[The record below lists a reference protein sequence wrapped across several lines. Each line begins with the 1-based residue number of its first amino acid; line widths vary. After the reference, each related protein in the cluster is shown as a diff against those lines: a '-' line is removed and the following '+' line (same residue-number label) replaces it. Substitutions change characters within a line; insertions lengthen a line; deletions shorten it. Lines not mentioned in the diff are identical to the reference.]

1 MEIRVVIF
9 PINCTKII
17 TDETCS
23 NFRKQCI
30 CRERQ
35 ILKKKVLA
43 LVLLLLL
50 LMTIISWSGCRS
62 SNNKDDIYS
71 FDDLETARIGV
82 MTGATAEQ
90 LAPKFFPKAD
100 VKSFDD
106 TMEAVA
112 ALLSGQVDAI
122 LTGYPT
128 AFNLTK
134 YNSSLRYLPEALV
147 NEDTSV
153 AVKKGNDELLKA
165 VDKVITDLKEDGTLK
180 EMTDRWF
187 KTDSTPYEI
196 IDLPVPTEG
205 EVLKIGVNATRE
217 PVSFLDASGNVT
229 GIDAELAYRI
239 SIALNRPVEF
249 MDMKFSALIPALQ
262 AGKVDLIVTGMSAT
276 DERRLSVNFTQS
288 YFANSQVFTVRNSD
302 GGKGLGMSALKD
314 ISDKRIGV
322 LSGSIYEKYIK
333 DNFPDAKILL
343 YDSTSDMILA
353 LKSLKIDATLFDMF
367 SANLVLKNNSDLAI
381 ITKDA
386 LDSPLGVGFSKQN
399 PQLRERFNTFLK
411 EALADGTTSTMRV
424 RWFENDPESAVMP
437 DFDFSGGKEK
447 VVLGVAVEELP
458 YVAYKDN
465 RYVGYDIEMI
475 SRFAQK
481 ENISLEIVT
490 MDFSA
495 LVIALA
501 SGKVDM
507 IAAGI
512 SITEERSRQVD
523 FSDKYCDSKT
533 AVVALKSNITGF
545 DTSQSDSG
553 SPSFFSEV
561 KNAFYRNIIFE
572 RRYLLI
578 FEGLKTT
585 AIIAILSCI
594 FGTLLGALI
603 CFMSMSG
610 RKVPNIIARIYISI
624 LRGIP
629 AVVLLMLIFY
639 VAFASVNI
647 NPIIVATI
655 AFGLNFAAYVSE
667 MFRSAILSVD
677 KGQYEAGIAG
687 GFSKPATFIYII
699 MPQAAR
705 QAMPVYKGEFI
716 SMVKMTSVVGYIAV
730 QDLTKAGDIIRS
742 RTFDAFFP
750 LIMIAVLYYLI
761 SWLLAL
767 FLDYLAYK
775 TDAKAQ
781 RDRIKKRQRLREAG
795 EQSKMKGLQG

>member
-1 MEIRVVIF
+1 M
-9 PINCTKII
+9 
-17 TDETCS
+17 
-23 NFRKQCI
+23 
-30 CRERQ
+30 
-35 ILKKKVLA
+35 KKKVLA
-43 LVLLLLL
+43 LTLLLLL
-50 LMTIISWSGCRS
+50 LLSIISWSGCRS
-62 SNNKDDIYS
+62 SNNKDNIYS

-134 YNSSLRYLPEALV
+134 YNPSLRYLPESLV
-147 NEDTSV
+147 NEDTSI

-196 IDLPVPTEG
+196 IDLPVPAEG

-217 PVSFLDASGNVT
+217 PISFLDASGKVI
-229 GIDAELAYRI
+229 GLDAELAQRI
-239 SIALNRPVEF
+239 SIALNRPVEY

-262 AGKVDLIVTGMSAT
+262 AGKIDLIVTGMSAT

-288 YFANSQVFTVRNSD
+288 YFANSQVFTVRNS
-302 GGKGLGMSALKD
+302 GGVKGLEMSALED

-322 LSGSIYEKYIK
+322 FSGTIHDKYIQS
-333 DNFPDAKILL
+333 NFPDAKIFR
-343 YDSTSDMILA
+343 YNSTGDMILA
-353 LKSLKIDATLFDMF
+353 LKSLKIDAAIFDSF
-367 SANLVLKNNSDLAI
+367 SANAIIKNNSDMAI
-381 ITKDA
+381 LTKDV
-386 LDSPLGVGFSKQN
+386 LDVPLGVGFSKQN
-399 PQLRERFNTFLK
+399 PKLRESFNKFLQG
-411 EALADGTTSTMRV
+411 AQTDGTILKMRA

-437 DFDFSGGKEK
+437 DFDFSQGKEK
-447 VVLGVAVEELP
+447 VVLGVSVADLP
-458 YVAYKDN
+458 YVAYMGN

-475 SRFAQK
+475 SRFAQR

-490 MDFSA
+490 MEFSA
-495 LVIALA
+495 LVSALA

-507 IAAGI
+507 IADGI
-512 SITEERSRQVD
+512 AITEERSRQID
-523 FSDKYCDSKT
+523 FSDKYFDSKT
-533 AVVALKSNITGF
+533 AVVAMKSNIAGF
-545 DTSQSDSG
+545 DTSQSRSG
-553 SPSFFSEV
+553 FISFFSEV

-572 RRYLLI
+572 KRYLLI
-578 FEGLKTT
+578 IEGLKTT
-585 AIIAILSCI
+585 ALISILSCI
-594 FGTLLGALI
+594 FGTLFGALI

-610 RKVPNIIARIYISI
+610 RKVLNIIARTYVSI

-629 AVVLLMLIFY
+629 ALVLLMLIFY

-647 NPIIVATI
+647 NPIIVAMI

-705 QAMPVYKGEFI
+705 QVMPVYKGEFI

-750 LIMIAVLYYLI
+750 LVMVAVLYYLI

-781 RDRIKKRQRLREAG
+781 RDRIKKRQKIKEARS
-795 EQSKMKGLQG
+795 ELKMKGLQG